1 MNVAVFVITSVVLGT
16 LFIVGVVSLM
26 VYIPQKSARERQE
39 ERKRN
44 LKIEYDNLITEKEKI
59 LEEKFKNNEY
69 SIGNY
74 MAIFDNKLYM
84 FEHLFDLDFYCKYDR
99 EIPSIDK
106 ILKVVDIDDIKYFNL
121 TGEKTERQ
129 YISGG
134 GGGGSSIKGAVVG
147 GLVAGEVG
155 AIIGSRKKVDEVK
168 TEYKKVDSRRTMI
181 TLNNGIVLDESPSL
195 YELLLSYIPEKD
207 YENYIYN
214 LKNKGK
220 KTK

>member
-16 LFIVGVVSLM
+16 LFIVGIVSLM

-44 LKIEYDNLITEKEKI
+44 LKLEYDNLINEKEK
-59 LEEKFKNNEY
+59 LLNEKFKNNEY
-69 SIGNY
+69 TIGNY
-74 MAIFDNKLYM
+74 VAIYDNKLYKL
-84 FEHLFDLDFYCKYDR
+84 EHLFDLDFYCKYDR
-99 EIPSIDK
+99 NIPSIDE

-121 TGEKTERQ
+121 SGEETERQ

-147 GLVAGEVG
+147 GLVAGNVG

-168 TEYKKVDSRRTMI
+168 TEYKKVDSRRTII
-181 TLNNGIVLDESPSL
+181 TLNNGIVLDERPDL
-195 YELLLSYIPEKD
+195 YELLLAYIPEKD
-207 YENYIYN
+207 YDNYIFN